1 MSLYDDVVAVLR
13 EEIGPSAPILLDR
26 CCRKHLRIQP
36 AELAVA
42 HLVPLADCCCTGI
55 RGSLGEAIA
64 ERLRVE
70 IIGLDRGRQGG
81 DRS

>member
-1 MSLYDDVVAVLR
+1 MSLYDDIVAVLK

-36 AELAVA
+36 AELSEV
-42 HLVPLADCCCTGI
+42 HLLPLADCCCAGI
-55 RGSLGEAIA
+55 RGSLGDAIA
-64 ERLRVE
+64 GRLHDE
-70 IIGLDRGRQGG
+70 ILGLYHGKRGS